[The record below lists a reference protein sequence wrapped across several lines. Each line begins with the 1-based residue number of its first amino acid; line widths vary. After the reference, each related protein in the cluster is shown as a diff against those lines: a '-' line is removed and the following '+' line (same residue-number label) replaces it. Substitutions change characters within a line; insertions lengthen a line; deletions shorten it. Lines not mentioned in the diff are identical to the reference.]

1 MPPQT
6 GGIPYGVVA
15 RQVAERLD
23 AGLQRHRGLL
33 NDLDLLTN
41 SEYTSV
47 SKNAF
52 SAARRANLDAV
63 DWRVPRLIY
72 SKDPK
77 FNEGLDP
84 RFAFEVQQRKMTDGQ
99 VLEAQLAREAEEH
112 WRRQHSV
119 PFPEAQVFAKQGVAF
134 VEAVPHFRSEEDIWS
149 RRLELR
155 TLDEAVRGDVSQPMP
170 RPAIFAEDY
179 ENFRQGRYVR
189 DNCPIA

>member
-6 GGIPYGVVA
+6 GGVPYGAVA
-15 RQVAERLD
+15 RQVGERLD

-99 VLEAQLAREAEEH
+99 VLEAQLAREAEEN
-112 WRRQHSV
+112 WRLQHSV
-119 PFPEAQVFAKQGVAF
+119 PFPEAQVFPKQGVAF
-134 VEAVPHFRSEEDIWS
+134 VEAVPNFRNEEDIWS

-155 TLDEAVRGDVSQPMP
+155 TLDEAMRGDVSQPMP

-179 ENFRQGRYVR
+179 ENFRQGRYVK